1 MKRIVLRADG
11 SAIKGL
17 GHIMRSLSMIELL
30 KDNFT
35 CLFISNNADQ
45 KVKDLVVSFCPAVFI
60 DTADNN
66 EELNLL
72 QDYLMPDD
80 ILVTDGYQFD
90 EYYQIEIRKMVYKLL
105 MIDDNAEFFF
115 RADVII
121 NHGRLF
127 DIPSYRVAEYTKVFS
142 GFSYLLARKEFIS
155 AASQKRQIEIVDT
168 AFICMGGADPY
179 NITIKALEA
188 CAQCTFIKNIIIV
201 TGSFFSD
208 KQRLQNLIEGIKD
221 QKVYCYEN
229 VSAEEMVRFIQS
241 SHLAF
246 STASSIAMEICCVKA
261 GLITGMVADN
271 QRSIHHQI
279 LDNGCGLSVG
289 SWTDVSV
296 ETIITLIKKM
306 KNISLINEIMKN
318 QANSIDGKSGERI
331 VQIFKELA
339 A

>member
-1 MKRIVLRADG
+1 MKRVVFRADG

-17 GHIMRSLSMIELL
+17 GHIMRSLSMIEIL

-45 KVKDLVVSFCPAVFI
+45 KVKDLVESFCSAVFI
-60 DTADNN
+60 ETADNK

-72 QDYLMPDD
+72 KDYLLPDD
-80 ILVTDGYQFD
+80 ILVTDGYHFD
-90 EYYQIEIRKMVYKLL
+90 EYYQIETRKMVYKLL

-115 RADVII
+115 FADVII
-121 NHGRLF
+121 NHGGLF
-127 DIPSYRVAEYTKVFS
+127 DIPNYRVAEHTKVYS
-142 GFSYLLARKEFIS
+142 GFSYLLARKEFIYE
-155 AASQKRQIEIVDT
+155 ASQKRHIEVVDT
-168 AFICMGGADPY
+168 AFICMGGSDPY
-179 NITIKALEA
+179 HITIKALEA
-188 CAQCTFIKNIIIV
+188 CTHCTFIKNIIIV

-229 VSAEEMVRFIQS
+229 ASAKEMVHFIRS
-241 SHLAF
+241 SQLAF
-246 STASSIAMEICCVKA
+246 STSSSIAMEICCVKA

-271 QRSIHHQI
+271 QRSINQQI
-279 LDNGCGLSVG
+279 LENGCGLSIG
-289 SWTDVSV
+289 SWSDVSV
-296 ETIITLIKKM
+296 ETIINLIRKM

-318 QANSIDGKSGERI
+318 QSNSIDGKSGERI